1 MSITFTAN
9 ITDPNSHSVSEPCL
23 CAQMAESFSAAMGG
37 DFSEAVTADL
47 QANAQDGCPWCK
59 GTGVETREQDDS
71 PELNLNNDSAQ
82 RILAVLGI
90 PFDHCGEISLPE
102 ARRAVLKALNSSGV
116 SALERPEEAVYGR
129 PRAQE
134 DGSVALRPLR
144 SYSPPL
150 TTEDILSRVRR
161 FSALVEEAASRGAT
175 QISWN

>member
-1 MSITFTAN
+1 MS
-9 ITDPNSHSVSEPCL
+9 
-23 CAQMAESFSAAMGG
+23 G

-59 GTGVETREQDDS
+59 GTGVETRTQDDS
-71 PELNLNNDSAQ
+71 PELNLNNDNAK
-82 RILAVLGI
+82 RTLAALGI
-90 PFDHCGEISLPE
+90 PFDYYGEISLPE
-102 ARRAVLKALNSSGV
+102 ARRAIMRALNGSG
-116 SALERPEEAVYGR
+116 AETLERPEETVYGR

-150 TTEDILSRVRR
+150 TTEDILSRVHR

-175 QISWN
+175 NINWS